1 MKEIEQKIIKI
12 EELVRLLK
20 VWRFKGDQIVFTNGC
35 FDILHLGHAK
45 YLAQARKL
53 GNKLIVGLNADVSVK
68 MLKGPER
75 PINNEYARAF
85 LLASL
90 SCVDA
95 VVLFEEDTPINLIQH
110 IIPDILV
117 KGGDY
122 SPEQIV
128 GKKIVEENG
137 GNVVIIPFVDSFST
151 TETIER
157 LKKSK

>member
-12 EELVRLLK
+12 DELARLLK

-45 YLAQARKL
+45 YLAQARKF
-53 GNKLIVGLNADVSVK
+53 GNKLIVGLNADASVK
-68 MLKGPER
+68 RLKGPER

-95 VVLFEEDTPINLIQH
+95 IVLFEEDTPINLIQH
-110 IIPDILV
+110 IVPDILV

-128 GKKIVEENG
+128 GKKIVEDNG
-137 GNVVIIPFVDSFST
+137 GKIVIIPFVASFST
-151 TETIER
+151 TETIDR
-157 LKKSK
+157 LKKSQ